1 MLRDPANELQT
12 PPQKYTANFQD
23 RYIYNPTFESV
34 YAMAPSIP
42 PILLILIPA
51 ILMAISVV
59 REKELGSIINFY
71 VTPTGRL
78 EYLLGKQFP
87 YIVIGMINY
96 FILVAMALVVF
107 AVPIKGSF
115 LVLTLCT
122 LLYVTATT
130 GVGMVISTFTS
141 SQVAAVFV
149 TTVLTMLPTIQFS
162 GFMQPVS
169 TLLGRAKVL
178 GSIWP
183 TTYYMHASKGVFTK
197 GLGLDLLA
205 QDLIVLACI
214 IPILWAVSAL
224 ALEKQ
229 EK

>member
-1 MLRDPANELQT
+1 
-12 PPQKYTANFQD
+12 
-23 RYIYNPTFESV
+23 
-34 YAMAPSIP
+34 
-42 PILLILIPA
+42 
-51 ILMAISVV
+51 
-59 REKELGSIINFY
+59 
-71 VTPTGRL
+71 
-78 EYLLGKQFP
+78 
-87 YIVIGMINY
+87 
-96 FILVAMALVVF
+96 
-107 AVPIKGSF
+107 
-115 LVLTLCT
+115 
-122 LLYVTATT
+122 
-130 GVGMVISTFTS
+130 MVISTFTS

-197 GLGLDLLA
+197 GLGLDLWA

>member
-1 MLRDPANELQT
+1 
-12 PPQKYTANFQD
+12 
-23 RYIYNPTFESV
+23 
-34 YAMAPSIP
+34 
-42 PILLILIPA
+42 
-51 ILMAISVV
+51 
-59 REKELGSIINFY
+59 
-71 VTPTGRL
+71 
-78 EYLLGKQFP
+78 
-87 YIVIGMINY
+87 VIGMINY